1 MAVKSR
7 SKVSAQFNM
16 SSLTDIIFLLL
27 IFFML
32 TSSIVTPNAL
42 NLQLPGKKTS
52 PPPPKAKNKVVAIST
67 DGNYTLNGAPIS
79 FEGIKRQMESLKRID
94 KEKAAIVVSPA
105 AKASNET
112 VVAILDLAYKMEVRA
127 VLTEPS
133 GYTQKN

>member
-7 SKVSAQFNM
+7 SKVNAAFNM

-52 PPPPKAKNKVVAIST
+52 PPPPKAKNKVVVVSSE
-67 DGNYTLNGAPIS
+67 GNYTLNGSPIS
-79 FEGIKRQMESLKRID
+79 IDGIKRQMESLKRID
-94 KEKAAIVVSPA
+94 KEKAAIVVSPS

-127 VLTEPS
+127 VLTEP
-133 GYTQKN
+133 K

>member
-42 NLQLPGKKTS
+42 NLQLPGKK
-52 PPPPKAKNKVVAIST
+52 I
-67 DGNYTLNGAPIS
+67 
-79 FEGIKRQMESLKRID
+79 
-94 KEKAAIVVSPA
+94 
-105 AKASNET
+105 
-112 VVAILDLAYKMEVRA
+112 
-127 VLTEPS
+127 
-133 GYTQKN
+133 

>member
-7 SKVSAQFNM
+7 NKVNAQFNM

-52 PPPPKAKNKVVAIST
+52 PPPPTAKNKIVAIDQS
-67 DGNYTLNGAPIS
+67 GSYTLNGAPIS
-79 FEGIKRQMESLKRID
+79 IEGIKRQMESLKRID
-94 KEKAAIVVSPA
+94 KDKAAIVVSPSG
-105 AKASNET
+105 KSSNEK
-112 VVAILDLAYKMEVRA
+112 VVAILDLAYRMEIRA
-127 VLTEPS
+127 VMIEP
-133 GYTQKN
+133 K